1 MGIQMGLAVAA
12 FSLIENAHESLTHA
26 LHLQEN
32 APGSPPPG
40 EPVLRPGDYGCTDV
54 RRGAEVFY
62 SKEKAKV
69 QEVFFEGG
77 GSVSGQPN
85 YPEVNDDKRV
95 SQE

>member
-1 MGIQMGLAVAA
+1 MGRPQNIADKGIIAKILIQFGL
-12 FSLIENAHESLTHA
+12 
-26 LHLQEN
+26 
-32 APGSPPPG
+32 GSPPPG

-69 QEVFFEGG
+69 QEVFLRGD

-85 YPEVNDDKRV
+85 YPEVNDDKSV
-95 SQE
+95 SQY